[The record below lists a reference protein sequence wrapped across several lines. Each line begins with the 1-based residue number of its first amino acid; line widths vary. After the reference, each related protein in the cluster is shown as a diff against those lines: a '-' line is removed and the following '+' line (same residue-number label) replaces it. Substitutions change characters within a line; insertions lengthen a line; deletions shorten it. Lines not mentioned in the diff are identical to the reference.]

1 MPEACWERRD
11 LDQGDQS
18 VADRSCIE
26 VQLAL
31 NTVEGVE
38 IMRALDFGPLS
49 LSDMSCR
56 TGVDVLRL
64 ARAIRTLTTF
74 GVLVRRSNGEY
85 ARTDLSAREAVAH

>member
-1 MPEACWERRD
+1 
-11 LDQGDQS
+11 

-38 IMRALDFGPLS
+38 IMRVLDFGPLP
-49 LSDMSCR
+49 LSEMSCR

-64 ARAIRTLTTF
+64 ARATRTLTTY
-74 GVLVRRSNGEY
+74 GVLVRLANGEY
-85 ARTDLSAREAVAH
+85 ARTDLSTHEAVAR